1 MAVNDVKM
9 RKKGK
14 GEQRYDEDEGRN
26 VYEEVFQL
34 EIKERKM

>member
-14 GEQRYDEDEGRN
+14 CEQRYDEDEGRN